1 MIRIGVFQERNK
13 LIIKKITKKNENI
26 RHVTYASKIECKK
39 FIKFIKHS
47 NLPENRFT
55 SKYPIRIPTYD
66 NLKTF
71 SLNTNKFITQDMSL
85 LDFYFQIG
93 NLIYSPQ
100 GLDPNNLNAGKWQK
114 YWTSKTIW
122 ERYE

>member
-1 MIRIGVFQERNK
+1 MIRIGVFQEKNK
-13 LIIKKITKKNENI
+13 LVIKKITKENENI
-26 RHVTYASKIECKK
+26 RHVPYASKDECKEFIT
-39 FIKFIKHS
+39 FIKYS
-47 NLPENRFT
+47 NLPEKRFA

-66 NLKTF
+66 YLKAF
-71 SLNTNKFITQDMSL
+71 SLNVNKFVIDISF
-85 LDFYFQIG
+85 LDFYFKIG
-93 NLIYSPQ
+93 SLIYSPQ